1 MRGIG
6 SIKMSAVPSG
16 VGKMAAGAMKFGVG
30 KMAGG
35 EVEARKAGMKANE
48 GLEKLM
54 AAKGKK

>member
-1 MRGIG
+1 
-6 SIKMSAVPSG
+6 MSAAPSG
-16 VGKMAAGAMKFGVG
+16 VGKMAGASMKFGVG

-35 EVEARKAGMKANE
+35 EAEARKAGMKANE